1 MSDLTTFCDADN
13 NTVGFAVAAYVQ
25 TIDPVTCATSYSLVS
40 EYYDTDFVSVGTSL
54 PDGWQQCCCESGGGG
69 GAETVTTITDTVSG
83 NKIGTYTNELGTPV
97 DINET
102 ITAIGYDPL
111 TNTIT
116 YTDEAGVS
124 IDIDLTALAI
134 DINVA
139 SVTYDPVTGEIVLT
153 ETDGSVHTIDI
164 GPPVSQFNI
173 TDGTTTETVSGSD
186 TITFQGDGVIVGTN
200 VGPTDTV
207 TTYILP
213 GLPGDV
219 LTTDSFGSVVWAP
232 AATGGVEAQLTDA
245 FGFRGTEHVRSNNIV
260 AQWLSGIG
268 TVTGSMNQIM
278 IGDGASAV
286 GADYTGVLSG
296 RNNQITNGWSSH
308 STINGGDA
316 NRLNGARYSSVN
328 GGRANNITNS
338 SIIGYQGIFGGELNT
353 FGRFGAPGDYGFI
366 ANGYNGDGSNSGYPL
381 IGNGQNNRV
390 GGAGYSGNFGAVVN
404 GNDVRVAY
412 YGTGSGSNVFLRGDY
427 TIGHGKD
434 IVGQAPYS
442 AYFGLGHNGLSTDFT
457 TNGGN
462 IVAGSNH
469 NHTAISGGNA
479 IFGGQHSVNGNGN
492 LLAGLTNNHNGSY
505 GATIGEGI
513 FTTGN
518 NCFNFG
524 SLVNTITANKSYSLA
539 SGCTINSDSSGIF
552 ASAGSTLNT
561 GSDGSVILGGYQNGT
576 LNAKYSLVHG
586 WSSESFGFNGIALGS
601 AKTYGIGSVA
611 IGGNNDSGPTPGLG
625 PISTGNYAVALGV
638 TSQAT
643 SSQSFAV
650 SGGVTSSGTVAEF
663 AHGGSVGVTA
673 VGFRGVAPATAT
685 TIPVA
690 TNATDV
696 ITTANA
702 IRAALISQGL
712 AI

>member
-1 MSDLTTFCDADN
+1 MIQFCDSNGDF
-13 NTVGFAVAAYVQ
+13 VGYSLASYAQV
-25 TIDPVTCATSYSLVS
+25 IDPVTCVTSYVLQA
-40 EYYDTDFVSVGTSL
+40 EYFDSDFVSQGSSL
-54 PDGWQQCCCESGGGG
+54 PAGWEKCCCEQTGSIV
-69 GAETVTTITDTVSG
+69 ETVTTLIDTITG
-83 NKIGTYTNELGTPV
+83 NKIGTYTNELGVSV

-102 ITAIGYDPL
+102 VTSL
-111 TNTIT
+111 TYNAGTNELT
-116 YTDEAGVS
+116 FTDESGVATVV
-124 IDIDLTALAI
+124 DLTALAV

-139 SVTYDPVTGEIVLT
+139 SLTYNPVTGEIILT
-153 ETDGSVHTIDI
+153 ETDATVHTIDI
-164 GPPVSQFNI
+164 GPPVSQFDI
-173 TDGTTTETVSGSD
+173 ADGNLNTETVLGGD
-186 TITFQGDGVIVGTN
+186 TITFLGDGVLLESVISA
-200 VGPTDTV
+200 TDTV
-207 TTYILP
+207 TYQPI
-213 GLPGDV
+213 GGAPGDV
-219 LTTDSFGSVVWAP
+219 LTTDAGGAVVWAP
-232 AATGGVEAQLTDA
+232 PGGGVEPALTDA
-245 FGFRGTEHVRSNNIV
+245 FGFRPTEHTRSNRIV
-260 AQWLSGIG
+260 AQWASGIG
-268 TVTGSMNQIM
+268 VVTGSMNQIM
-278 IGDGASAV
+278 IGDGTSAI

-296 RNNQITNGWSSH
+296 RANQITNGWSSF
-308 STINGGDA
+308 STVNGGDA
-316 NRLNGARYSSVN
+316 NVSNGARYSSIN